1 MVLIDR
7 NLLTDVRLCFSI
19 SYSVQNGV
27 FGNKNYF
34 FLYFFWVGQL
44 PPGGAKGKSER
55 DVPGD

>member
-7 NLLTDVRLCFSI
+7 DLLMDVSHMFSI
-19 SYSVQNGV
+19 SYSVQNRV
-27 FGNKNYF
+27 FGNINYF